1 MPPAP
6 APPAGRG
13 RDTATSLNDSL
24 SSVSSLE
31 MVSRELA
38 DSAIVIQGRLKTKP
52 IRQWDVGREFLRRI
66 KLGFRYDN
74 RKAAT
79 FVRDQ
84 GGIPLGTPLAALGE
98 EGALIN
104 PQLSRRLQYMPDANA
119 LWFAR
124 SEMVAVLS
132 RIHGEA
138 KAVDI
143 VQELSPSF
151 RGLLPRS
158 LMDAGRMRR

>member
-1 MPPAP
+1 MRWFKPGLRHSISAFL
-6 APPAGRG
+6 GTEVR
-13 RDTATSLNDSL
+13 RDSPEA
-24 SSVSSLE
+24 LE
-31 MVSRELA
+31 PV
-38 DSAIVIQGRLKTKP
+38 
-52 IRQWDVGREFLRRI
+52 
-66 KLGFRYDN
+66 
-74 RKAAT
+74 RKAM
-79 FVRDQ
+79 
-84 GGIPLGTPLAALGE
+84 LAALGE

-124 SEMVAVLS
+124 SELVAVLS

-143 VQELSPSF
+143 VQELSPFF

-158 LMDAGRMRR
+158 LMDAGRARR